1 MLEPLPTMTARRRRA
16 APPGLRARVPARS
29 RVTVRRMDA
38 PLLRSTTLGA
48 ALRESRAALGQIEG
62 ELESLLAA
70 LRDPAA
76 RVDAAAADRL
86 RGATV
91 AAGDAL
97 ASLRALA
104 RR

>member
-1 MLEPLPTMTARRRRA
+1 MTARRRRA

-29 RVTVRRMDA
+29 RVTVRRTDA
-38 PLLRSTTLGA
+38 PLLRSATVSA
-48 ALRESRAALGQIEG
+48 ALRQSRTALSHIEG

-86 RGATV
+86 RGATA

>member
-1 MLEPLPTMTARRRRA
+1 MTARRRRA

-48 ALRESRAALGQIEG
+48 ALR
-62 ELESLLAA
+62 
-70 LRDPAA
+70 DPAA